1 MVAVVLMTIGGL
13 HCYDTK
19 IISDLEEDELQVEN
33 LIIAT
38 GCILMVISWI
48 GIAVSILV
56 TKKWL
61 FIVVSKFLM

>member
-61 FIVVSKFLM
+61 FIVVSI